1 MRKVVGIGLLRPST
15 LPQVIVEFSNV
26 GLLIPANFPLVI
38 AEDMLLEVD
47 LGHKIPA
54 NITLAIG

>member
-1 MRKVVGIGLLRPST
+1 MGIGLLRPST
-15 LPQVIVEFSNV
+15 LPQVIVEFANV